1 MIKLLVN
8 KVLLLDDKIEIH
20 YGYASTAFTK
30 MTGCEDT
37 LKKYGVD
44 SFAPVSEAFA
54 ARSENDTKGLMLDRL
69 ALESVIV
76 KFNIEDNVIKEVLL
90 YPTTLGLDKTR
101 SRKGRPEL
109 ADEENGTRILQELQG
124 LCDEYGTK
132 IIIEK
137 GIGKII
143 L

>member
-1 MIKLLVN
+1 V
-8 KVLLLDDKIEIH
+8 ECQPPEF
-20 YGYASTAFTK
+20 Y
-30 MTGCEDT
+30 E
-37 LKKYGVD
+37 KYGVD

-90 YPTTLGLDKTR
+90 YPTTLGLGKAR
-101 SRKGRPEL
+101 SRKGRAEL

-137 GIGKII
+137 GIGKIV

>member
-1 MIKLLVN
+1 MQEDIKNQKNLSLLEGMV
-8 KVLLLDDKIEIH
+8 
-20 YGYASTAFTK
+20 
-30 MTGCEDT
+30 ED
-37 LKKYGVD
+37 L
-44 SFAPVSEAFA
+44 
-54 ARSENDTKGLMLDRL
+54 
-69 ALESVIV
+69 IV
-76 KFNIEDNVIKEVLL
+76 EDNVVKEVLL